1 MRPSAPRRLP
11 LRPAAFRVLAGLAI
25 AALAWLIPVS
35 LKSVGP
41 SLLRAAGEGTPSVA
55 AVGADLLE
63 REKPGPAALL
73 LAAARASGDPR
84 AAALG
89 RALADRGAR
98 QPSLLIWGGWD
109 PFLDPLFNLRR
120 SAGAPAVSTPVLT
133 LFLPASARATLAA
146 YLVNSG
152 SLGVQAVLRTRA
164 TPATGRFVP
173 ATQPGGQPL
182 DAVILLT
189 ALLYQGEH
197 LSPALQRE
205 VRALA
210 ETAVERKEL
219 GDLEGFY
226 LDLLSLAHRFDWAQL
241 CELLRRT
248 SSVRT
253 VGEFAQL
260 ARVAPDEIPQIY
272 AAAILNGS
280 ADGVA
285 SYLIRYGS
293 PGASDLRLALRD
305 GQGAVHLLLERQV
318 PVNRAAGPV
327 LSSAGALVLEQPHL
341 MLAVKYLGYVLG
353 IFLLLRGLDAWT
365 VSPRAAVLPRAAPL
379 ARVGLLAVGLAALLV
394 VGAEPFLL
402 HAAPA
407 SDYEFHLRVP
417 LLVAT
422 SPSPAASSTPPTL
435 TMDTST
441 LVSIGVFAA
450 FQVVMYLICLRKIS
464 EIDVQAIP
472 PLLKLRLMENEEN
485 LFDSGLYV
493 GMTGT
498 AAALVLQVLGL
509 IAPNLLAAYSSN
521 LFGIICVALVKIRHV
536 RGFRRRLIL
545 EAQAPAV
552 PPAS

>member
-1 MRPSAPRRLP
+1 V
-11 LRPAAFRVLAGLAI
+11 AAGIGLAV
-25 AALAWLIPVS
+25 LAWLIPVS
-35 LKSVGP
+35 LKSIGP

-55 AVGADLLE
+55 AVGSGLLE
-63 REKPGPAALL
+63 REKLGPAALL
-73 LAAARASGDPR
+73 LTAAREGGDPR

-89 RALADRGAR
+89 RALSARGAR
-98 QPSLLIWGGWD
+98 QPSLVTWGGWD
-109 PFLDPLFNLRR
+109 PFLDPLFNLRQPVGV
-120 SAGAPAVSTPVLT
+120 AAVSTPVLT
-133 LFLPASARATLAA
+133 LFLPATARATLLA
-146 YLVNSG
+146 YLANSG
-152 SLGVQAVLRTRA
+152 SPGVQAVLRTRA

-173 ATQPGGQPL
+173 ATLPGGQPL

-241 CELLRRT
+241 CELLRGT
-248 SSVRT
+248 SSVQT

-260 ARVAPDEIPQIY
+260 ARVAPGQIPQIY
-272 AAAILNGS
+272 AAALLSGS

-293 PGASDLRLALRD
+293 PGAADLRLALRD
-305 GQGAVHLLLERQV
+305 GQGAVRLLLERQV
-318 PVNRAAGPV
+318 PVNHAAGPV

-353 IFLLLRGLDAWT
+353 IFLVLRGLDAWT
-365 VSPRAAVLPRAAPL
+365 VSPRSAAPPAAAPL
-379 ARVGLLAVGLAALLV
+379 ARVGLLALGLAALLV
-394 VGAEPFLL
+394 VGTEPFLL
-402 HAAPA
+402 RAAPP
-407 SDYEFHLRVP
+407 SDYQVRLRLP

-422 SPSPAASSTPPTL
+422 SSSPVASSTPPSV

-450 FQVVMYLICLRKIS
+450 FQVIMYLICLRKIS
-464 EIDVQAIP
+464 EIDAQDIP

-545 EAQAPAV
+545 EAQAPA
-552 PPAS
+552 PAVAS

>member
-1 MRPSAPRRLP
+1 M
-11 LRPAAFRVLAGLAI
+11 
-25 AALAWLIPVS
+25 
-35 LKSVGP
+35 
-41 SLLRAAGEGTPSVA
+41 
-55 AVGADLLE
+55 
-63 REKPGPAALL
+63 
-73 LAAARASGDPR
+73 
-84 AAALG
+84 
-89 RALADRGAR
+89 
-98 QPSLLIWGGWD
+98 
-109 PFLDPLFNLRR
+109 
-120 SAGAPAVSTPVLT
+120 
-133 LFLPASARATLAA
+133 
-146 YLVNSG
+146 
-152 SLGVQAVLRTRA
+152 
-164 TPATGRFVP
+164 
-173 ATQPGGQPL
+173 
-182 DAVILLT
+182 ILLT

-210 ETAVERKEL
+210 ETAVERQEL

-248 SSVRT
+248 TSAQT

-260 ARVAPDEIPQIY
+260 ARVAPGQIPQIY
-272 AAAILNGS
+272 AAALLSGS

-285 SYLIRYGS
+285 GYLIRYGS
-293 PGASDLRLALRD
+293 PGAADLRLALRD
-305 GQGAVHLLLERQV
+305 GQGAVRLLLERQV
-318 PVNRAAGPV
+318 PVNHAAGPV

-353 IFLLLRGLDAWT
+353 IFLVLRGLDAWT
-365 VSPRAAVLPRAAPL
+365 VSPRSAAPAAAAPL
-379 ARVGLLAVGLAALLV
+379 ARVGLLALGLAALVV
-394 VGAEPFLL
+394 VGTEPFLL
-402 HAAPA
+402 RAAPP
-407 SDYEFHLRVP
+407 SDYQVRLRLP

-422 SPSPAASSTPPTL
+422 SSSPVASSTPPSV

-450 FQVVMYLICLRKIS
+450 FQVIMYLICLRKIS
-464 EIDVQAIP
+464 EIDAQDIP

-493 GMTGT
+493 GMIGT

-545 EAQAPAV
+545 EAQAPA
-552 PPAS
+552 PAVAS